1 MARIFT
7 KSIHQFALYTSSL
20 ILLSLLSACGGGD
33 TNTTDNNAT
42 NPNPPNTTPD
52 NPVNYQL
59 ATTITGQGVVRDSA
73 SNFSCADSCLQNM
86 KSGTQVTLQAIPS
99 PGSQFDGW
107 SGACNGTASCIINMS
122 KNQSINALFS
132 VSTPN
137 TFQLNVSSSIGGSII
152 SKLVGINCGTD
163 CSESY
168 PIGTSVNLT
177 ANALPNY
184 TFTRWTGACTGNQTC
199 TVTMDKNQL
208 VSAVFT
214 SSNTANLCEGL
225 ITDKLDH
232 PMTALTKPAKGN
244 TVIDPQFGTV
254 IRRISASGT
263 GAVIKPMYSTIQA
276 WNADETYLILYHTRG
291 TNNGHH
297 LYDGKTYKYIR
308 KLNITPPDLEQVFWH
323 TTDPDTLMYIDN
335 TKTPTLIAYRVST
348 DTKVALNTFTNC
360 SNVSSGSDPM
370 FTSWDSDVIGL
381 VCRQSTGKVFL
392 NYRISTNTE
401 STRKVATGSASPQ
414 ASASGNLFF
423 YANGSA
429 DILDFSGT
437 LQRTLNLASPMEHAS
452 LGMLADGTDMY
463 YGVDFGGTTC
473 KAGALVAHNME
484 NGNCNVI
491 VGQATGY
498 PFPPSKT
505 HVSAISHKN
514 PGWVAV
520 SMVGKVDGQTVL
532 NNEIILANTNPGGV
546 VCRVAHHRTWGN
558 LGKQGYWSGSEGYWA
573 EPHVVISPSATRLLF
588 GSDWGGG
595 NSVDAYV
602 VELPAYTP

>member
-7 KSIHQFALYTSSL
+7 NSIHKFAQYTSSL
-20 ILLSLLSACGGGD
+20 IIFSVLSACGGGD
-33 TNTTDNNAT
+33 SNTTDNTSGNS
-42 NPNPPNTTPD
+42 NPPNNSPGTA
-52 NPVNYQL
+52 VNYQL
-59 ATTITGQGVVRDSA
+59 VTTITGQGVISDTA
-73 SNFSCADSCLQNM
+73 SNFSCADSCSQTM
-86 KSGTQVTLQAIPS
+86 KSGTQISLQAIPAART
-99 PGSQFDGW
+99 QFDGW
-107 SGACNGTASCIINMS
+107 SGACTGTASCIIGMS
-122 KNQSINALFS
+122 KDQSVSALFS

-137 TFQLNVSSSIGGSII
+137 TFQLNVTSSIGGSIT
-152 SKLVGINCGTD
+152 STLSGIDCGTD
-163 CSESY
+163 CSEIY
-168 PIGTSVNLT
+168 PTGTSVNLT

-184 TFTRWTGACTGNQTC
+184 SFTRWTGACSGNQAC
-199 TVTMDKNQL
+199 TVNMDKNQL

-232 PMTALTKPAKGN
+232 PMTALTKPATGS

-254 IRRISASGT
+254 IRRISGAAT
-263 GAVIKPMYSTIQA
+263 NAVIKPMYSTIQA

-291 TNNGHH
+291 SNNGHH

-335 TKTPTLIAYRVST
+335 SNTPTLIAYRIST
-348 DTKVALNTFTNC
+348 NTKVALNTFNNC

-381 VCRQSTGKVFL
+381 VCRQSTGKVYL

-401 STRKVATGSASPQ
+401 STRKIATGSASPQ
-414 ASASGNLFF
+414 SSPSGNLFF
-423 YANGSA
+423 YPNGNNA

-437 LQRTLNLASPMEHAS
+437 LQRNLNLGNPFDHAS

-473 KAGALVAHNME
+473 KAGALVAHNMQ
-484 NGNCNVI
+484 NGNCSVI

-498 PFPPSKT
+498 PYPPSAT
-505 HVSAISHKN
+505 HISAISHKN

-520 SMVGKVDGQTVL
+520 SMVGKVDGQSAL

-546 VCRVAHHRTWGN
+546 VCRVAHHRTWGKA
-558 LGKQGYWSGSEGYWA
+558 GPQGYWA